1 MPESMSV
8 QILTQTSE
16 NIQKLFELS
25 TRIDERVK
33 SIQSKQDRIDLQ
45 INDVI
50 NQYIQLMQKIAVLEV
65 LESRNEESTVDAEI
79 LNCEKQIVEIDK
91 RLSRLENED
100 GKKTEKWKGIVNFI
114 VQLVWIVIAA
124 YILTKLNLQAPAVP

>member
-33 SIQSKQDRIDLQ
+33 SIQSKQDRIDHQ

>member
-50 NQYIQLMQKIAVLEV
+50 NQHIQLMQKIAV

-100 GKKTEKWKGIVNFI
+100 GKKTEKWKGVVNFI
-114 VQLVWIVIAA
+114 VQLVWIIIAA

>member
-50 NQYIQLMQKIAVLEV
+50 NQYIQLMQKIAVL
-65 LESRNEESTVDAEI
+65 ESTVDAEI